1 MVDLSQFD
9 KWSLGKVFDHS
20 VLPKNTQEKDI
31 REGCREAV
39 KYNCAAFYSASYFW
53 TPIVKEE
60 LAGTDI
66 LIGTGIDF
74 PFGASPSLV
83 KAFETQRA
91 VEAGCTSVDIV
102 MNVGALKDKRF
113 QVIEQ
118 ELKDFKSAAGPAL
131 TKAILEVCFL
141 SDQDIES
148 ACGLLATAGMGY
160 AKTSTGQF
168 EGPTMEQFLLMR
180 KSLEGSG
187 VKLKVAGVKF
197 PRPQNA
203 YAFLMAGADLIGTR
217 AAPAIIEALDQM
229 RSIGLVPPLKAA
241 AATAGAPTRPVT
253 SRAA

>member
-1 MVDLSQFD
+1 MVDLSRFD
-9 KWSLGKVFDHS
+9 KWSLGKLFDYAI
-20 VLPKNTQEKDI
+20 LPKNTQEKNI

-66 LIGTGIDF
+66 LIATGIGF
-74 PFGASPSLV
+74 AFGVVTADV
-83 KAFETQRA
+83 KAFETEEA
-91 VEAGCTSVDIV
+91 VKAGCTAVDMV

-113 QVIEQ
+113 RVVEE
-118 ELKDFKSAAGPAL
+118 ELRKFKTAAGPAL
-131 TKAILEVCFL
+131 TKAILEVCHL
-141 SDQDIES
+141 TDEDIRN
-148 ACGLLATAGMGY
+148 ACALLAATGMDY

-180 KSLEGSG
+180 KSLEGTG

-203 YAFLMAGADLIGTR
+203 YAFLMAGADLVGTR

-229 RSIGLVPPLKAA
+229 RSIGLVPPLKSADLRHEHTHA
-241 AATAGAPTRPVT
+241 
-253 SRAA
+253 

>member
-9 KWSLGKVFDHS
+9 KWSIGKLFDHS

-74 PFGASPSLV
+74 PFGASPSAV
-83 KAFETQRA
+83 KAFETERA
-91 VEAGCTSVDIV
+91 VEAGCTSVDLV
-102 MNVGALKDKRF
+102 TNVGALKDKRY
-113 QVIEQ
+113 QVIERDLR
-118 ELKDFKSAAGPAL
+118 EFKAAAGPAL
-131 TKAILEVCFL
+131 TKVILEVCFL
-141 SDQDIES
+141 TDSEIES
-148 ACGLLATAGMGY
+148 ACSLMAEAGVAY

-180 KSLEGSG
+180 KSLAGSG

-229 RSIGLVPPLKAA
+229 RSIGLVPELKAVA
-241 AATAGAPTRPVT
+241 V
-253 SRAA
+253 

>member
-9 KWSLGKVFDHS
+9 KWSLGKLFDYAI
-20 VLPKNTQEKDI
+20 LPKNSQEKNI

-39 KYNCAAFYSASYFW
+39 KYNCAAFYSASYLW

-66 LIGTGIDF
+66 LIGTGIGF
-74 PFGASPSLV
+74 AFGVVPSAV
-83 KAFETQRA
+83 KAFETEQA
-91 VEAGCTSVDIV
+91 VKAGCTSVDMV

-113 QVIEQ
+113 QVVEE
-118 ELKDFKSAAGPAL
+118 ELKEFKTAAGPAL
-131 TKAILEVCFL
+131 TKAILDVCFL
-141 SDQDIES
+141 SDDDIKN
-148 ACGLLATAGMGY
+148 ACGLLLAAGMDY
-160 AKTSTGQF
+160 MKTSTGQF
-168 EGPTMEQFLLMR
+168 EGPTMEQFLLAR
-180 KSLEGSG
+180 NCLKGTS

-229 RSIGLVPPLKAA
+229 REIGLVPALKPASA
-241 AATAGAPTRPVT
+241 RPEHVH
-253 SRAA
+253 A